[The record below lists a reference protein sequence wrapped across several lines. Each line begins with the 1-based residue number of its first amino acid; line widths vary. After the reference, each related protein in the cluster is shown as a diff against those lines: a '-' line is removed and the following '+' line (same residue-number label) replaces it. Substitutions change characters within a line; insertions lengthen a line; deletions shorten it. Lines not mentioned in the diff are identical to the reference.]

1 MNGFKFA
8 ESSISIH
15 VLDMILQKLTHIF
28 ITREEKYD
36 KVPNLEKGHSEPF
49 STITL
54 KVYWEEKHRKIQQNL
69 LKEAP

>member
-54 KVYWEEKHRKIQQNL
+54 KYTGKKNTGKYNKIC
-69 LKEAP
+69 